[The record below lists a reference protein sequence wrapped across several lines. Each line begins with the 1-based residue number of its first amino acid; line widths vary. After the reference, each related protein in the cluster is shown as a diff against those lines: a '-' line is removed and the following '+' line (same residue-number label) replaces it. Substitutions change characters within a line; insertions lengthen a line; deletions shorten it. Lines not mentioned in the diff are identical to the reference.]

1 MLPDLVE
8 MISNLTV
15 LKISSGSSECHEELD
30 NKVDDLDPTKNGE
43 ASEEAHGAA
52 NQSEL
57 AHKAGGVQAS
67 VVNRLLDSVIC
78 GRVKVDL
85 NQL

>member
-1 MLPDLVE
+1 
-8 MISNLTV
+8 MISSFVTM
-15 LKISSGSSECHEELD
+15 KTFSGSSECHEEID
-30 NKVDDLDPTKNGE
+30 SKVDDLNPTENRE

-52 NQSEL
+52 DQSEL
-57 AHKAGGVQAS
+57 AHKAGRVKAS